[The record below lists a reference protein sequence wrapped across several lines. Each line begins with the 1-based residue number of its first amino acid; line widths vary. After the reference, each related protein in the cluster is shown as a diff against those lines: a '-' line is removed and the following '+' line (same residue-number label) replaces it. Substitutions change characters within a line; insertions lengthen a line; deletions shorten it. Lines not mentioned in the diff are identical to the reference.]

1 MFETASVLNDCVS
14 NLLTVILNRQN
25 IVVVI
30 SFSDRFV
37 RGHLKLAV
45 Y

>member
-14 NLLTVILNRQN
+14 NVLTVISN